1 MDETDRRRKIQQ
13 EYNTE
18 HGIVPETIYRTTEE
32 IMQASSVLETARDP
46 VTYAAEDSMQADYST
61 DTEVD
66 DLIEQL
72 EKKMKEAAAALE
84 FERAAQLRD
93 EVDRLKAGGKG
104 GGKGKKAG

>member
-1 MDETDRRRKIQQ
+1 MDETNRRRTIQQ
-13 EYNTE
+13 EYNAE

-32 IMQASSVLETARDP
+32 IMQATSVLETARDP
-46 VTYAAEDSMQADYST
+46 VLYAAEETKQETAYGA
-61 DTEVD
+61 DTEAD

-93 EVDRLKAGGKG
+93 EVDRLKAGGARARG
-104 GGKGKKAG
+104 WGRT